1 MASFQLTKNE
11 VLILSQI
18 TGKTVTQIWLGEFE
32 LNHKQ
37 KLKLAK
43 KQRQIKQNMPLDYI
57 LGQVVCGEIVL
68 KVDKNVL
75 IPRPETEFW
84 LQKLIQ
90 KWQIRF
96 ANENQPKIVE
106 LGTGSGLIALTLA
119 YKFPKIQILATDICP
134 KALKIAKKN
143 KNLNSK
149 KINSKNVH
157 FQKADLLKFDQKNLK
172 NLQNNWILIAN
183 LPYVPSGDSTKAR
196 QNNVEF
202 EPKKAI
208 YSGESGLDHLDKL
221 LEQLKKLIIN
231 PKYTTKAPK
240 FTKNSK
246 ISKWQTAAKFFQK
259 IDYFQIKNKNSFK
272 KWSILPKN
280 FLKNSKIP
288 KSKITMPSE
297 IYLELDPRNI
307 KSAKKKLDEFCHN
320 YLKLEEQKNHKSSNW
335 QQKITKNESFGVKK
349 KNQNNLKIPKTLE
362 KIETKVKNKTR
373 ETQLSK
379 PQKIWQSEI
388 WLDENNLERLLCGE
402 FVL

>member
-18 TGKTVTQIWLGEFE
+18 TGKTVTQVWLGEFE

-57 LGQVVCGEIVL
+57 LGQVKCGEIML

-96 ANENQPKIVE
+96 ANEDQPKIVE
-106 LGTGSGLIALTLA
+106 LGTGSGLITLTLA

-157 FQKADLLKFDQKNLK
+157 FQKADLLKFDQKTLK
-172 NLQNNWILIAN
+172 KLQNNWILIAN

-208 YSGESGLDHLDKL
+208 YSGESGLNHLDKL
-221 LEQLKKLIIN
+221 LGQLKKLILN
-231 PKYTTKAPK
+231 PKHPTKAPK
-240 FTKNSK
+240 LPKNSK
-246 ISKWQTAAKFFQK
+246 ISKWQTAAKFCQK
-259 IDYFQIKNKNSFK
+259 MAYFQIKNKNSAE

-288 KSKITMPSE
+288 KSKIAMPSE

-307 KSAKKKLDEFCHN
+307 NSAKRKLDEFCHN
-320 YLKLEEQKNHKSSNW
+320 YLKFEEQKNHKSSNW
-335 QQKITKNESFGVKK
+335 QKK
-349 KNQNNLKIPKTLE
+349 KSEFWSQE
-362 KIETKVKNKTR
+362 KK
-373 ETQLSK
+373 SK
-379 PQKIWQSEI
+379 QSE
-388 WLDENNLERLLCGE
+388 NSSNFGK
-402 FVL
+402 